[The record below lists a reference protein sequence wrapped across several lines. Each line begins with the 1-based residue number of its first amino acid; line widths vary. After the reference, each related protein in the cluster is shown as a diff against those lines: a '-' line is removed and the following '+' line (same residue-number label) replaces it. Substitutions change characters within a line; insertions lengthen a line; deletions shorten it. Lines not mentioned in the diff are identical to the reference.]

1 MIKFICYPK
10 CTTCQK
16 AKKWLDDNKIDYENP
31 THILELLNHYVNLL
45 KHCYEHPESNT
56 RMLLF
61 DLERLI
67 EESDLSDV
75 EQYILEQRV
84 AHRNVFII

>member
-1 MIKFICYPK
+1 
-10 CTTCQK
+10 
-16 AKKWLDDNKIDYENP
+16 
-31 THILELLNHYVNLL
+31 
-45 KHCYEHPESNT
+45 
-56 RMLLF
+56 MLLF